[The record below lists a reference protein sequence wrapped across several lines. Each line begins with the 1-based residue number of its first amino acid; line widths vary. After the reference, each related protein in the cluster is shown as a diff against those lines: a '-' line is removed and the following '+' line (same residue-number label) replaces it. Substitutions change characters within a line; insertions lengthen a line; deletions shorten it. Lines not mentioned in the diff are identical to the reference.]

1 MLLGVNPWLRAAG
14 QDVRLLSA
22 SRSPKQKLAAQRPR
36 RSHLQTELAALVHR
50 LGLPTAEEQH
60 TPLLGPLEGPQNP
73 VSAGDWGHGPRQVP
87 RGASLPAV
95 LEVVLLLEIL
105 LLLLEEAILQSISAI
120 RAARCLARS
129 LVLLDGLVEAVQLAE
144 QGHVQLSEAD
154 HLFTQQG
161 QRGVQVGG
169 LGGQHRCPRPTA
181 ASSTSAQLVLDPRL
195 LRVEPLQVPPA
206 PRRTAPRRRV

>member
-50 LGLPTAEEQH
+50 PGLPTAEEQH

-105 LLLLEEAILQSISAI
+105 LLLLKEAVLQSISAI

-154 HLFTQQG
+154 LEG
-161 QRGVQVGG
+161 GGREVQK
-169 LGGQHRCPRPTA
+169 PRSQCWSCISVAPSAGNLLVAARSSHATSDTA
-181 ASSTSAQLVLDPRL
+181 SLECSGFPV
-195 LRVEPLQVPPA
+195 
-206 PRRTAPRRRV
+206 